1 MLSVCR
7 CPCMYAV
14 HLVWVLLW
22 LLDLKFDLFFIIF
35 GKFSVLTTLNIS
47 YFPFSLYSFL
57 GFQLCVCIFC
67 FSLIYSAISECSL
80 LFVYFFNNSS
90 SLWVQYQV
98 VSNDL
103 SSSTMLNPLMRH
115 SKQFF
120 IFVSVALISSISMWL
135 LLFPLL
141 SEISH

>member
-7 CPCMYAV
+7 CPCMCAV

-35 GKFSVLTTLNIS
+35 GKFSVLTTLNI
-47 YFPFSLYSFL
+47 YFPFPLYSFL
-57 GFQLCVCIFC
+57 GFQLGACVFC
-67 FSLIYSAISECSL
+67 FFLIYSAISECSL